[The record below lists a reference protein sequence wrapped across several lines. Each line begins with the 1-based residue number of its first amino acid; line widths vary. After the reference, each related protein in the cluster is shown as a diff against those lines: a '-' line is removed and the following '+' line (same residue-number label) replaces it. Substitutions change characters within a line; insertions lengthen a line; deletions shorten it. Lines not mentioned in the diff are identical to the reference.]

1 MFDVTQ
7 LDLLKFFWYDVQVED
22 DDVQVE
28 DDDVQVEDMFQKI
41 FFLFGGIPH
50 LNTLVV
56 RLVCIHGCTGVVA
69 YIFFFNL

>member
-7 LDLLKFFWYDVQVED
+7 LDLLKFFWY
-22 DDVQVE
+22 DVQVE